1 MYQAIKEII
10 KKSEKKLFVVFIF
23 LLRRRWKLQNMLLKA
38 FISKGIGSFM

>member
-23 LLRRRWKLQNMLLKA
+23 LLR
-38 FISKGIGSFM
+38 GV

>member
-23 LLRRRWKLQNMLLKA
+23 LLRHVR
-38 FISKGIGSFM
+38 F

>member
-23 LLRRRWKLQNMLLKA
+23 LLRDVRFVIKMLQNT
-38 FISKGIGSFM
+38 

>member
-23 LLRRRWKLQNMLLKA
+23 LLRERENSKNIVLKA
-38 FISKGIGSFM
+38 FISKGIRPFM

>member
-23 LLRRRWKLQNMLLKA
+23 LLRDVSFSLKMLQNN
-38 FISKGIGSFM
+38 

>member
-23 LLRRRWKLQNMLLKA
+23 LLRDVSFSLKTLQNN
-38 FISKGIGSFM
+38 

>member
-23 LLRRRWKLQNMLLKA
+23 LLRDVSFSLKTPRNN
-38 FISKGIGSFM
+38 